1 MANRTAS
8 GPAAAGI
15 CPFFIVNARDDKLTP
30 ADKCVEFCAS
40 LLRAGVKAEF
50 HVFGKGSHGFGLAD
64 GQGMSVAMWPTSF
77 AAWLGDSK
85 MIQESDAIKK
95 LKVE

>member
-1 MANRTAS
+1 
-8 GPAAAGI
+8 
-15 CPFFIVNARDDKLTP
+15 
-30 ADKCVEFCAS
+30 
-40 LLRAGVKAEF
+40 
-50 HVFGKGSHGFGLAD
+50 
-64 GQGMSVAMWPTSF
+64 MSVAMWPTSF